1 MLTIP
6 FIRENRELVVK
17 RLELKRFKQPEL
29 IDRII
34 ERDNDRRTLQVLTN
48 ELQAEMNQ
56 LSKEIGNLFKT
67 GQQEKAKEVSA
78 HRFP

>member
-1 MLTIP
+1 MYYRFFYAFPMLTIP
-6 FIRENRELVVK
+6 FIRENRDRLVK

-34 ERDNDRRTLQVLTN
+34 ERDNDRRNLQVKTN

-56 LSKEIGNLFKT
+56 LSK
-67 GQQEKAKEVSA
+67 
-78 HRFP
+78 